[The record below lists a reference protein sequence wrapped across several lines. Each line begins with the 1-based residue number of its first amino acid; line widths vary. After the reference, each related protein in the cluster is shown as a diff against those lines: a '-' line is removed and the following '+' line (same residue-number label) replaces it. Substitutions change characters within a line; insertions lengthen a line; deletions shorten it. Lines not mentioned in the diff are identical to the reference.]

1 MTRLKQHSGWDS
13 QLEDKARKVLAL
25 RYSEFDTSYEFAQA
39 CQRPDGSVYGTLG
52 QCRKGKPITLSPEEG
67 MPVLYKKAVAAGLK
81 GAEVKAI
88 ADQVRE
94 KFGVKQI
101 KKGAELEAV
110 LTEVKKRL
118 GEEVETAPAPK
129 VAPAK
134 SEPAA
139 TPTSTAKPQS
149 EKPAPTPTPAPTSA
163 PSPSTRS
170 ESPASAKTA
179 KVSDERLKATFDRA
193 IANEAK
199 LVEQEKELRAQGKKW
214 DDPELRA
221 LTPKVGKAYEAAELM
236 RQTYHA
242 VDRDAFLKAAG
253 EQKKLRD
260 QASKLQTEARKM
272 IEKDGLNQFNTPED
286 HPARVLQKQA
296 EIIRLE
302 SNGAP
307 RDRMYAAFYG
317 EPSKISKAPSDGG
330 GKVDAA
336 VPTRVPRGGA
346 DKDLKDFLEGAEPVM
361 AFNPKGF
368 AKFVKE
374 GEAKN
379 GFEAGTGGIKRGKS
393 GYLEGRRSGE
403 EVVMGISKVTD
414 AKGRPVYAALE
425 HPDRARSLQGGSGN
439 LMAQYGGV
447 QVIFNNDVKDRS
459 TFTIG
464 DSLDTARP
472 RGIMA
477 SPVRDPAN
485 PTSSSTTITDLNY
498 GGGVR
503 AQGMSYST
511 TYDRGLKLPVPYV
524 EAQIHGGLR
533 SSDIKEV
540 RYYKGHDIP
549 PATRK
554 ALEKQGVKIVEL
566 PPQMSDLR
574 VERDN
579 PGYSDIGTIQQFWKK

>member
-1 MTRLKQHSGWDS
+1 
-13 QLEDKARKVLAL
+13 
-25 RYSEFDTSYEFAQA
+25 
-39 CQRPDGSVYGTLG
+39 
-52 QCRKGKPITLSPEEG
+52 
-67 MPVLYKKAVAAGLK
+67 
-81 GAEVKAI
+81 
-88 ADQVRE
+88 
-94 KFGVKQI
+94 
-101 KKGAELEAV
+101 
-110 LTEVKKRL
+110 
-118 GEEVETAPAPK
+118 
-129 VAPAK
+129 
-134 SEPAA
+134 
-139 TPTSTAKPQS
+139 
-149 EKPAPTPTPAPTSA
+149 
-163 PSPSTRS
+163 
-170 ESPASAKTA
+170 
-179 KVSDERLKATFDRA
+179 
-193 IANEAK
+193 
-199 LVEQEKELRAQGKKW
+199 
-214 DDPELRA
+214 
-221 LTPKVGKAYEAAELM
+221 
-236 RQTYHA
+236 
-242 VDRDAFLKAAG
+242 
-253 EQKKLRD
+253 
-260 QASKLQTEARKM
+260 
-272 IEKDGLNQFNTPED
+272 
-286 HPARVLQKQA
+286 
-296 EIIRLE
+296 
-302 SNGAP
+302 
-307 RDRMYAAFYG
+307 
-317 EPSKISKAPSDGG
+317 
-330 GKVDAA
+330 
-336 VPTRVPRGGA
+336 
-346 DKDLKDFLEGAEPVM
+346 M

-485 PTSSSTTITDLNY
+485 PTSPSTTITDLNY

-554 ALEKQGVKIVEL
+554 ALEKQE
-566 PPQMSDLR
+566 
-574 VERDN
+574 
-579 PGYSDIGTIQQFWKK
+579 